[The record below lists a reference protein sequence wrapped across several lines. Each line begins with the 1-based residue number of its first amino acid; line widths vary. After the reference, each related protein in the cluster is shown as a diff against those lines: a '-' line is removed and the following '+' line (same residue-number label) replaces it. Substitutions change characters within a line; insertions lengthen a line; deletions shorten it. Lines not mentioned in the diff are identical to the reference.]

1 MQSLAQGDTAS
12 MQQNPGLPTL
22 GRHSRVRPGAH
33 GSSPS
38 SYLSVVEPGLLLQ
51 AGAVTWLSPSRA
63 PVTLG
68 QREHLGPDRL
78 GEVCCYPPSREQRPK
93 KQKTVSGGS
102 HWLPT
107 GILRGEL
114 KPYPRPINQSLWG
127 GAQALVFFK
136 LPQVNSV
143 SSQGG

>member
-12 MQQNPGLPTL
+12 MQQNPGPPTL

-33 GSSPS
+33 GSLPS

-68 QREHLGPDRL
+68 QGEHLGPDHL
-78 GEVCCYPPSREQRPK
+78 EVCCYPPSREQRPK

-114 KPYPRPINQSLWG
+114 KPYPRPINQNLWG